1 MKIERFQHLAEAFG
15 GDLSRWPQAEQS
27 AAGALLRTDA
37 AARRI
42 VAEAQS
48 LDALL
53 ARAAQPVDAPCVDR
67 TAAAIFARLD
77 AAPSAQEPKR
87 PAPPA
92 QLSLRW
98 SAGFIAAMA
107 LVGVISGASAP
118 PPRPP
123 AAVAAT
129 PVIAG
134 ALMDIADAGYY
145 STRYLAAWAQ

>member
-1 MKIERFQHLAEAFG
+1 MKIERFQHLADAFG

-53 ARAAQPVDAPCVDR
+53 ARAAPPVDAPCVER

-77 AAPSAQEPKR
+77 AAPPQKR
-87 PAPPA
+87 AAPPA

-107 LVGVISGASAP
+107 LVGAISGAAAP
-118 PPRPP
+118 SPRSP

>member
-53 ARAAQPVDAPCVDR
+53 ARAALPVDDACVDR

-77 AAPSAQEPKR
+77 AAPPAQKSL
-87 PAPPA
+87 AAPA

-118 PPRPP
+118 PPRSP

>member
-27 AAGALLRTDA
+27 AAGALLRTEA

-53 ARAAQPVDAPCVDR
+53 ARAAPPVDAPCVDR

-77 AAPSAQEPKR
+77 AAP
-87 PAPPA
+87 PARMRQPA

-107 LVGVISGASAP
+107 LVGMISGASAP
-118 PPRPP
+118 TTRSP

-134 ALMDIADAGYY
+134 GLMDIADTGYY

>member
-53 ARAAQPVDAPCVDR
+53 ARAALPVDDACINR

-77 AAPSAQEPKR
+77 AAPPARKP

-92 QLSLRW
+92 RLSLRW
-98 SAGFIAAMA
+98 SVGFIAAMA

-118 PPRPP
+118 APRLP
-123 AAVAAT
+123 AGAVAAT

-134 ALMDIADAGYY
+134 GVMDIADAGYY

>member
-27 AAGALLRTDA
+27 AAGALLRTDPA
-37 AARRI
+37 AQRI
-42 VAEAQS
+42 VADAQA

-53 ARAAQPVDAPCVDR
+53 ARAALPVDDPCVER

-77 AAPSAQEPKR
+77 AAPPQKR
-87 PAPPA
+87 AAALA

-107 LVGVISGASAP
+107 LVGVVSGAAAP
-118 PPRPP
+118 PLRSP

-129 PVIAG
+129 PVIADS
-134 ALMDIADAGYY
+134 LMGVADAGYY
-145 STRYLAAWAQ
+145 STRYMAAWAQ